1 MANLTTINLTS
12 GASTDTGTV
21 SSLDNLLGNASVAS
35 ANVVTIQ
42 RQTSNLVTGCIS
54 TAMTVTTT
62 TALLTAPAT
71 ALRNYITTV
80 IVSNAHATQGTDV
93 VLQDGS
99 AGTTFAVIPAAP
111 AYGGAVV
118 RFDPPL
124 AQPTTAK
131 ALYCAN
137 VTSGASTKVTAN
149 GYTGT

>member
-118 RFDPPL
+118 RFD
-124 AQPTTAK
+124 
-131 ALYCAN
+131 
-137 VTSGASTKVTAN
+137 
-149 GYTGT
+149 